1 MSKNSENEIDILD
14 INNRILGNFETRKQ
28 TLGKLKERLQ
38 DMNKSLEIENIRH
51 GVKDTLQNNISD
63 ITDYIKDIEEN
74 ISLNFYMLESVD
86 LIEKYKE
93 ILNSPLKMSFVGK
106 VSKNNREKNNI
117 INQYLEVAS
126 KYIDL
131 NINIE
136 KKEKIICKNCS
147 CKEFDID
154 DHTNIY
160 ICLNCSAQQLI
171 LKNVSSYRD
180 INRINISTK
189 YCYDRKIHF
198 RDTIKQY
205 QGKQLATIAPEVY
218 EQLEKHFELHHLLE
232 GDKDAPKEIRFKNIT
247 KEHINIFLK
256 ELEFTKHY
264 ENTNLIHYNIT
275 GKKPDNIGYLEDKL
289 LNDFDCLTEAY
300 DKKFKHID
308 RKNFIN
314 TQYILYQLL
323 VKWRHPCKK
332 EDFTILK
339 TIDRKHFH
347 DEVCK
352 VLFQECGWT
361 FISFW

>member
-1 MSKNSENEIDILD
+1 MSKNTENEIDILD
-14 INNRILGNFETRKQ
+14 INNRILNNFETRKQ
-28 TLGKLKERLQ
+28 TLEKLKERLH

-51 GVKDTLQNNISD
+51 GVKDTLQNNIVD
-63 ITDYIKDIEEN
+63 ITEYIKDIEEN

-86 LIEKYKE
+86 LIEKYKD

-106 VSKNNREKNNI
+106 VSKNNKEKNNI

-154 DHTNIY
+154 EHTNIY
-160 ICLNCSAQQLI
+160 ICLDCSAQQLI

-205 QGKQLATIAPEVY
+205 QGKQLATIS
-218 EQLEKHFELHHLLE
+218 
-232 GDKDAPKEIRFKNIT
+232 R
-247 KEHINIFLK
+247 
-256 ELEFTKHY
+256 
-264 ENTNLIHYNIT
+264 
-275 GKKPDNIGYLEDKL
+275 
-289 LNDFDCLTEAY
+289 CL
-300 DKKFKHID
+300 
-308 RKNFIN
+308 
-314 TQYILYQLL
+314 
-323 VKWRHPCKK
+323 
-332 EDFTILK
+332 
-339 TIDRKHFH
+339 
-347 DEVCK
+347 
-352 VLFQECGWT
+352 
-361 FISFW
+361 